1 MFLSQLEE
9 KADILSVSV
18 DSFEVSE
25 TSVLML
31 LVRGQKFLIQACS
44 DFWVEAKAML
54 KILRGAFIVAGK

>member
-1 MFLSQLEE
+1 
-9 KADILSVSV
+9 
-18 DSFEVSE
+18 
-25 TSVLML
+25 ML